1 MAQNLEFWHGVTMLH
16 GHGRAASKKTEERS
30 GQRIG
35 TGCPCH
41 EARPCQGKKSCRLEM
56 AARVRVGVGFWKVA
70 ARVVKG
76 KLYPTDPI
84 YKGVEDLV
92 SNTTKGLTKTH

>member
-56 AARVRVGVGFWKVA
+56 AARVRAGVGFWKVA

-76 KLYPTDPI
+76 ETLPHRPYI
-84 YKGVEDLV
+84 KGVKDLV
-92 SNTTKGLTKTH
+92 SIINQNRKE